1 MTEYDEGGGGAATAL
16 STGPTP
22 TLTTGSQAAAGTAA
36 AAPVDLGSA
45 PDSGAI
51 PIAGRRRVGLSDL
64 EIFPLALN
72 GNVFGWTADAPA
84 SDAVLDRFVE
94 AGGQLVDT
102 ADAYAGG
109 RSEIIIGN
117 WMRSRGARD
126 RVVVATKVGKGPDHP
141 GVSASA
147 IAAAVHDSLR
157 RLRTDRIDLLSLHI
171 DDPEVDFG
179 ETLLAVDRL
188 IREGDVRWFGASH
201 HSGDRLIEARI
212 ASAQLGVAPMVA
224 LQNQYNLVFRAEYEE
239 GLQRVVRDLRL
250 GFLPR
255 FGLAGGFLS
264 GKYRSRADLVG
275 GRRRGELGRFGTR
288 TGWRVLATLDEIA
301 EEHGVSTA
309 AIALAWLLVKPGVV
323 APVVS
328 ATGPEQVDDL
338 VAATGVALTRAQV
351 AALDR
356 ASA

>member
-1 MTEYDEGGGGAATAL
+1 MDEYGAVDVDSGAAL
-16 STGPTP
+16 STGPIP
-22 TLTTGSQAAAGTAA
+22 PLDTGSV
-36 AAPVDLGSA
+36 APSPTESTEPSVPA
-45 PDSGAI
+45 FPEHTVV
-51 PIAGRRRVGLSDL
+51 RRRVGLSDL
-64 EIFPLALN
+64 HVFPLALN
-72 GNVFGWTADAPA
+72 GNVFGWTADAPT
-84 SDAVLDRFVE
+84 SDAVLDRFAA

-117 WMRSRGARD
+117 WMRSRRNREA
-126 RVVVATKVGKGPDHP
+126 VVVATKVGKGPDHP
-141 GVSASA
+141 GVTSPA

-157 RLRTDRIDLLSLHI
+157 RLRTDRIDLLSLHV
-171 DDPEVDFG
+171 DDPSVDFG

-188 IREGDVRWFGASH
+188 IRAGDVRWFGASH

-224 LQNQYNLVFRAEYEE
+224 LQNQYNLVFRTEYEG
-239 GLQRVVRDLRL
+239 GLERVVRDLRL

-264 GKYRSRADLVG
+264 GKYRTRADLTG

-288 TGWRVLATLDEIA
+288 TGWRVLAVLDEVAA
-301 EEHGVSTA
+301 EHEVSTA
-309 AIALAWLLVKPGVV
+309 AIALAWLLLKPGVV

-328 ATGPEQVDDL
+328 ASAPDQVADL
-338 VAATGVALTRAQV
+338 VAATTVVLTRQQL